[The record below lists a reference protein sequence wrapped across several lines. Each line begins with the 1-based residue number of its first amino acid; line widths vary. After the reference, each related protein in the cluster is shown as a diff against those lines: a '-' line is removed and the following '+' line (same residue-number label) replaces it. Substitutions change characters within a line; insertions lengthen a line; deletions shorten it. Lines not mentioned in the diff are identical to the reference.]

1 MENTP
6 TQLVLAD
13 LNNNIQ
19 TLAKIALINLPENTS
34 MAKAER
40 IVMKEIVNFEMV
52 CVLKP
57 ELANLDKQSI
67 LIAVKQCI
75 ADNLTLSPN
84 AGLVYLYP
92 GKVATGINP
101 KTNAKEYKDI
111 LVYEPTSEGRI
122 SIARQAG
129 VIMDHKRPFVEF
141 DSTGKVC
148 AVTFEFLLN
157 ALPKP
162 RWEIVRFDTNDFE
175 RWKQK
180 SAAKYNGTPNAN
192 YTSYKGGI
200 DPEFAR
206 AKAIKHGLKKRG
218 TNANEFIKTN
228 EAPIA
233 HVENVE
239 NVAPKTETKNLSNRI
254 EEITIKYDE
263 RGEVIYEK
271 GQPHIQDVK
280 FEEVQPIQTLQ
291 EQTSLNLPE
300 TNDLF

>member
-6 TQLVLAD
+6 TTNNTSLVLAD

-19 TLAKIALINLPENTS
+19 TLAKIALINLPDGTS
-34 MAKAER
+34 LEKAER

-57 ELANLDKQSI
+57 ELSNLDKQSI

-75 ADNLTLSPN
+75 SDNLTLSPN

-92 GKVATGINP
+92 SKVCVGINP

-111 LVYEPTSEGRI
+111 LIYEPTSEGRI

-129 VIMDHKRPFVEF
+129 TLLDHKRPNVEF

-148 AVTFEFLLN
+148 AVSFEFLFN
-157 ALPKP
+157 AMPKP
-162 RWEIVRFDTNDFE
+162 RWEIVKFDTNDFE

-180 SAAKYNGTPNAN
+180 SAAKYGGTPNAN

-218 TNANEFIKTN
+218 TNANEVQKVNDI
-228 EAPIA
+228 P
-233 HVENVE
+233 VE
-239 NVAPKTETKNLSNRI
+239 NVATVETKTELTSLHNRVETIKETVIPKTDNN
-254 EEITIKYDE
+254 
-263 RGEVIYEK
+263 
-271 GQPHIQDVK
+271 IQDVN
-280 FEEVQPIQTLQ
+280 FEEVNPVQTQPQQ
-291 EQTSLNLPE
+291 EQQITIDLPE

>member
-1 MENTP
+1 METNTS
-6 TQLVLAD
+6 LVLQD
-13 LNNNIQ
+13 LNNNIE
-19 TLAKIALINLPENTS
+19 TLAKIALINLPEGS
-34 MAKAER
+34 SIEKAQR

-67 LIAVKQCI
+67 VIAVKQCI

-92 GKVATGINP
+92 GKVHVGNNGST
-101 KTNAKEYKDI
+101 KLYKDI
-111 LVYEPTSEGRI
+111 LIYEPTAEGKI

-129 VIMDHKRPFVEF
+129 TILDHKRPLVEF
-141 DSTGKVC
+141 DSTGKVNS
-148 AVTFEFLLN
+148 VTFEFLFN

-162 RWEIVRFDTNDFE
+162 RWEIVKFDTNDFE

-180 SAAKYNGTPNAN
+180 SAAKFNGTPNAN

-218 TNANEFIKTN
+218 TNANEVQNTIAPAVQTENIEHTDVTKLTERIDTIKETHQI
-228 EAPIA
+228 ELKP
-233 HVENVE
+233 V
-239 NVAPKTETKNLSNRI
+239 TETVYETTAASSTQSN
-254 EEITIKYDE
+254 
-263 RGEVIYEK
+263 
-271 GQPHIQDVK
+271 DVK
-280 FEEVQPIQTLQ
+280 EE
-291 EQTSLNLPE
+291 
-300 TNDLF
+300 DLF